1 MAVLEVFFKE
11 PTLIHFIR
19 EISKRVKLA
28 PTSVRNH
35 LKDLEKEDLIKK
47 KHSKPF
53 DGFVADRENEK
64 FIYYKQAYN
73 FYSLYKLRNEIKRSL
88 HPQTAIVFGSYARGE
103 DREDSD
109 IDILIISKIKKDL
122 KLKKHENELGRKIH
136 AIMINSIDE
145 LDKGV
150 KKNILNGWVIEG
162 EI

>member
-1 MAVLEVFFKE
+1 MVILEVFFKE
-11 PTLIHFIR
+11 PIAIHFIR

-35 LKDLEKEDLIKK
+35 LKELEKEGLIKK
-47 KHSKPF
+47 KSARPF
-53 DGFVADRENEK
+53 DGFIADRENEK

-122 KLKKHENELGRKIH
+122 KLKKHEDELERKIH
-136 AIMINSIDE
+136 ITIVNSIDQ
-145 LDKGV
+145 LDKGI